1 MSKEKIR
8 FLSFALVWR
17 MLLVVLGVF
26 CVDLAALAAVTI
38 SSVQGKVATDTKDLA
53 KMISDVALVTGIGFV
68 LASFFKFH
76 QHKLNPTQVP
86 LSQGLTLLIIG
97 AGLSIFPAIITG
109 ASKSVLGTSTAGSIT
124 AIIGS

>member
-8 FLSFALVWR
+8 FLSFGVIVR
-17 MLLVVLGVF
+17 LLLIAAGFF
-26 CVDLAALAAVTI
+26 CVDLAAAAAVSITGI
-38 SSVQGKVATDTKDLA
+38 STQVATATTDVG
-53 KMISDVALVTGIGFV
+53 KMIKDVATVAGIGFV

-86 LSQGLTLLIIG
+86 LSQGLTLLVIG
-97 AGLSIFPAIITG
+97 AALSIFPAVITG
-109 ASKSVLGTSTAGSIT
+109 TSKSVLGTSTAGSIT